1 MMNKGRD
8 GAVSPVIGILLMLVV
23 TIIIAAVV
31 SGFAGSLASD
41 QSTAPQITLSVRGVI
56 QNISDTDTTNWQ
68 SDYPAGF
75 EAANGLLFEHKGGD
89 SFSLNDIYIQ
99 LQSDDTKIILTPA
112 DQLPASDN
120 ILPASVTSY
129 VMEIGDNDGFIKPGD
144 RFMVYADN
152 NRIDEYGSQISWKP
166 DGSLGGFATYLNTK
180 CEYKIIDKASSKVM
194 QQGTFVLQ

>member
-1 MMNKGRD
+1 MILKGRD
-8 GAVSPVIGILLMLVV
+8 SAVSPVIGILLMLVV

-41 QSTAPQITLSVRGVI
+41 QSTAPQITLSVKGVI
-56 QNISDTDTTNWQ
+56 QNISDTDTSNWV
-68 SDYPAGF
+68 SDYPSDF

-112 DQLPASDN
+112 DVLAEPN
-120 ILPASVTSY
+120 ILPDSVIKY

-144 RFMVYADN
+144 RFMVYSDN
-152 NRIDEYGSQISWKP
+152 CRIDEMGSQISWKP
-166 DGSLGGFATYLNTK
+166 EGSARGFATYLNTK